1 MRKAIPTEVS
11 PPPRTR
17 SKGSQTFKAHP
28 AAELLI
34 ERADLRE
41 SGQQIRRMVA
51 DTGQLQRVTNATTA
65 TLRMKET
72 ALEQARKAA
81 KVTADKYMA
90 PVPELKKPAE
100 H

>member
-11 PPPRTR
+11 PPPRRR

-34 ERADLRE
+34 QRADLRE
-41 SGQQIRRMVA
+41 SGQQIKRMVA
-51 DTGQLQRVTNATTA
+51 DTEQAQPVRKPT
-65 TLRMKET
+65 TLRTKET
-72 ALEQARKAA
+72 ALEKARRAA
-81 KVTADKYMA
+81 KVTADKYIA
-90 PVPELKKPAE
+90 PAPGLKKPAE